1 MVAAQKATWQAFT
14 RRTLRLCRL
23 DGLHPLPHALQ
34 TIPHFSYRSLTRRGK
49 KGFLRS
55 VTTLRP
61 APETPPTPRPDF
73 RPSDL
78 MPADQRRPVPAGALQ
93 GFSAHARTLLARAFP
108 PARLPFNRRSSLLP
122 TFGAPPP
129 PALPSAPLP
138 LRLFPGCVPIARRA
152 SFPKNKGP
160 TVHAELSALNGPDP
174 VGRKESRTGLLCSCG
189 RRARFFSYL
198 W

>member
-49 KGFLRS
+49 KGFFAHRHDFPDRS
-55 VTTLRP
+55 GNSPYSPAGFPPLRP
-61 APETPPTPRPDF
+61 DACRPTPTGPGRSPARLF
-73 RPSDL
+73 RPCPDS
-78 MPADQRRPVPAGALQ
+78 PG
-93 GFSAHARTLLARAFP
+93 T
-108 PARLPFNRRSSLLP
+108 RLPFNRRSSLLP

-160 TVHAELSALNGPDP
+160 AVHAELSALNGPDP